1 MALVTLSRRKPA
13 GDILR
18 TRTILTRR
26 LTSVYPPLA
35 AMDDCSEGRAL
46 SKAELAR
53 LSVHLPQHSLTTS
66 MAMSSRYFLDDR
78 ETHYMAHSIKNWLS
92 DDESQTPTAT
102 ATPSTVA
109 SLKFPERA
117 AARTSA
123 RHSLRNSQIRTSII
137 LGTVPYDAVRPGEPP
152 RLTTESKEMLGLV
165 NGDSGDIAN
174 QPGRREDG
182 QEYATGLKLALI
194 ITALCFSVFLMAL
207 DNSIIATAIPRITD
221 EFHSLNDVGW
231 YGSAYMLTGSS
242 FQLFFGKFYTF
253 WSIKWVFLSVIGL
266 FEGGSLICALAPN
279 SMTLI
284 IGRAVAGVGSAGIF
298 AGALTILAYT
308 VPLEKRPLYSGLI
321 GSMWG
326 ISSVAG
332 PLLGG
337 VFTDQL
343 SWRWCFYINL
353 PVGAVSVA
361 VISIFFPD
369 PQRKKE
375 PRTWKQIIW
384 QLDPIGTI
392 CFMPAIICLLLAL
405 HWGGQTYAW
414 DNSRVTSLLML
425 CVVLVLVFLYVQY
438 KMQDNATV
446 PPRIMKKRTVWSS
459 AIFEFFIGACFLLSM
474 YFLPIW
480 FQAVKGASAVSSG
493 VMNIPMLLSVV
504 LFTVGSGIIVTSW
517 GYYTPFIIGAA
528 ILMPIGYGLMS
539 TLNKESSAAAWIGFQ
554 IIAGAGVG
562 IGMQQPLTAVQVVL
576 DIADVPT
583 GTAII
588 IFAQSLGGALFVTAG
603 QTVFSN
609 RLTAFVME
617 YAPQVSPALVLN
629 AGATKIRD
637 VIAAEYIDGVVHA
650 FNSALSNCF
659 LVSAAT
665 AAAAIIGAVLVE
677 WKSVKGKH
685 IEMGAA

>member
-1 MALVTLSRRKPA
+1 MEKDPKQQ
-13 GDILR
+13 
-18 TRTILTRR
+18 
-26 LTSVYPPLA
+26 LA
-35 AMDDCSEGRAL
+35 AGEEG
-46 SKAELAR
+46 AR
-53 LSVHLPQHSLTTS
+53 LSVQLPKASLSSSLATS
-66 MAMSSRYFLDDR
+66 SGYSLDDPD
-78 ETHYMAHSIKNWLS
+78 THHMARNMTMTTWLS
-92 DDESQTPTAT
+92 DDKTQPPTD
-102 ATPSTVA
+102 TPSPATMP
-109 SLKFPERA
+109 SLKSMDRA
-117 AARTSA
+117 VVRD
-123 RHSLRNSQIRTSII
+123 SQPVGTGMV
-137 LGTVPYDAVRPGEPP
+137 LGTVPYDAVHPGTAPVA
-152 RLTTESKEMLGLV
+152 TESKEKLQRCSSAS
-165 NGDSGDIAN
+165 DAGDISN
-174 QPGRREDG
+174 QPATAREDG
-182 QEYATGLKLALI
+182 REYATGLKLALI
-194 ITALCFSVFLMAL
+194 ISALCLAVFLMALGRLLSQALPRKKCAYNSCYL

-221 EFHSLNDVGW
+221 EFHSLGDIGW

-242 FQLFFGKFYTF
+242 FQLLFGKFYTF
-253 WSIKWVFLSVIGL
+253 WSIKWVFLSVIGI
-266 FEGGSLICALAPN
+266 FEVGSLVCALAPN

-308 VPLEKRPLYSGLI
+308 VPLEKRPLYSGII

-343 SWRWCFYINL
+343 TWRWCFFINL
-353 PVGAVSVA
+353 PVGAVSVL
-361 VISIFFPD
+361 VISVFFPD

-375 PRTWKQIIW
+375 PRTWQQVIW
-384 QLDPIGTI
+384 QLDPLGTVT
-392 CFMPAIICLLLAL
+392 FMPAIICLLLAL
-405 HWGGQTYAW
+405 HWGGSQYPW
-414 DNSRVTSLLML
+414 DSSRVTALLML
-425 CVVLVLVFLYVQY
+425 CAFLILVFLYVQY
-438 KMQDNATV
+438 RMQDSATV

-480 FQAVKGASAVSSG
+480 FQAIKGASAVTSG
-493 VMNIPMLLSVV
+493 VMNIPMLLGVV
-504 LFTVGSGIIVTSW
+504 VFTVASGVAVTTW

-528 ILMPIGYGLMS
+528 VLMPVGYGLMS
-539 TLNKESSAAAWIGFQ
+539 TLQEDSSAAAWIGFQ

-576 DIADVPT
+576 DITDVPT

-603 QTVFSN
+603 QTVFTN
-609 RLTAFVME
+609 RLAAFVAE
-617 YAPQVSPALVLN
+617 YAPQVDLQVVVN

-637 VIAAEYIDGVVHA
+637 VVADRYLDGVVHA
-650 FNSALSNCF
+650 FNSALSDCF
-659 LVSAAT
+659 LVSTAT
-665 AAAAIIGAVLVE
+665 ASAAIIGAVMVE

>member
-1 MALVTLSRRKPA
+1 MRVHDRQPPGTPDGVMSAPSHRGLLAALLVAQLMVILDISAVKVALPDMAKDLGIRGADVGWVVTSYSLIFGSLLLLGGRAADLLGR
-13 GDILR
+13 
-18 TRTILTRR
+18 RR
-26 LTSVYPPLA
+26 LFLT
-35 AMDDCSEGRAL
+35 GL
-46 SKAELAR
+46 SI
-53 LSVHLPQHSLTTS
+53 
-66 MAMSSRYFLDDR
+66 F
-78 ETHYMAHSIKNWLS
+78 
-92 DDESQTPTAT
+92 
-102 ATPSTVA
+102 TVA
-109 SLKFPERA
+109 SFASAVSVDASMLF
-117 AARTSA
+117 AARAGQGLGAAMLSPA
-123 RHSLRNSQIRTSII
+123 ALSII
-137 LGTVPYDAVRPGEPP
+137 TTAFQGKARVNALGAWGAV
-152 RLTTESKEMLGLV
+152 
-165 NGDSGDIAN
+165 
-174 QPGRREDG
+174 
-182 QEYATGLKLALI
+182 
-194 ITALCFSVFLMAL
+194 
-207 DNSIIATAIPRITD
+207 
-221 EFHSLNDVGW
+221 
-231 YGSAYMLTGSS
+231 
-242 FQLFFGKFYTF
+242 
-253 WSIKWVFLSVIGL
+253 
-266 FEGGSLICALAPN
+266 GG
-279 SMTLI
+279 
-284 IGRAVAGVGSAGIF
+284 
-298 AGALTILAYT
+298 AGAA
-308 VPLEKRPLYSGLI
+308 I
-321 GSMWG
+321 GVLM
-326 ISSVAG
+326 
-332 PLLGG
+332 GG
-337 VFTDQL
+337 VLTDMAD
-343 SWRWCFYINL
+343 WRAIFYINL

-361 VISIFFPD
+361 VISVFFHD

-375 PRTWKQIIW
+375 PRTWKQILW

-405 HWGGQTYAW
+405 HWGGHTYAW

-425 CVVLVLVFLYVQY
+425 CIVLVLVFLYVQY
-438 KMQDNATV
+438 KMQENATV
-446 PPRIMKKRTVWSS
+446 PPRIIKKRTVWSS

-617 YAPQVSPALVLN
+617 YAPQVDPGVVLD

-637 VIAAEYIDGVVHA
+637 IIAAEYLDGVVHA

-665 AAAAIIGAVLVE
+665 AAAAITGAVLVE

>member
-1 MALVTLSRRKPA
+1 
-13 GDILR
+13 
-18 TRTILTRR
+18 
-26 LTSVYPPLA
+26 
-35 AMDDCSEGRAL
+35 MDPSKRRAL
-46 SKAELAR
+46 TEAELAR
-53 LSVHLPQHSLTTS
+53 LSVHLPKDSLSTS

-78 ETHYMAHSIKNWLS
+78 ETHYMAHSIKTWLS
-92 DDESQTPTAT
+92 DDESHAPTMT
-102 ATPSTVA
+102 ATPSTIA

-117 AARTSA
+117 AARSSV
-123 RHSLRNSQIRTSII
+123 RNSMRNSQIRTSII

-152 RLTTESKEMLGLV
+152 SLTTESKEMLGLV

-174 QPGRREDG
+174 QPGKREDG

-337 VFTDQL
+337 VFTDRL

-361 VISIFFPD
+361 VISVFFHD

-375 PRTWKQIIW
+375 PRTWKQILW

-405 HWGGQTYAW
+405 HWGGHTYAW

-438 KMQDNATV
+438 KMQENATV
-446 PPRIMKKRTVWSS
+446 PPRIIKKRTVWSS

-617 YAPQVSPALVLN
+617 YAPQVDPGVVLD

-637 VIAAEYIDGVVHA
+637 IIAAEYLDGVVHA

-665 AAAAIIGAVLVE
+665 AAAAITGAVLVE